1 MVEKTKLFKEIV
13 EDLLKELELKVE
25 AKVTQDEDLVSV
37 QLKTDE
43 PGILIGYHGQTLAA
57 LQLVVALM
65 GFKKLKE
72 WTRLVLNVGDYRQK
86 RKEVLERMA
95 EMISQKVISS
105 GKAQDLPPMPPIER
119 RIVHLFLAE
128 NGKVESFS
136 EGEGRDRHVV
146 VKLKS

>member
-1 MVEKTKLFKEIV
+1 MAEKTKLFKKIV
-13 EDLLKELELKVE
+13 EDLLKELKLKVE
-25 AKVTQDEDLVSV
+25 AEVTQDEDLVSI

-57 LQLVVALM
+57 LQLIIALM
-65 GFKKLKE
+65 GFRELKE
-72 WTRLVLNVGDYRQK
+72 WTRVILNVGDYRQK

-95 EMISQKVISS
+95 EMISQKVISLGES
-105 GKAQDLPPMPPIER
+105 QELPPMPPIER

-128 NGKVESFS
+128 NDKVESFS